1 MFPLVYCRTV
11 EIFQYSDWTLQI
23 RCLDFGSGLDMLRL
37 ISMLPKGR
45 PKVHGLAM
53 IERFGRTDYPLDTIA
68 LKLLLAY

>member
-37 ISMLPKGR
+37 ITMLPR
-45 PKVHGLAM
+45 EIHGLAM

-68 LKLLLAY
+68 LKLLLA